1 MGLLAAREPQIHE
14 NLKTS
19 PKSWDLKKI
28 NLQKSHPSLKC
39 QKNKKTK
46 TKQE

>member
-19 PKSWDLKKI
+19 PKSWDLKKS

-39 QKNKKTK
+39 QKQNKKS
-46 TKQE
+46 KQE